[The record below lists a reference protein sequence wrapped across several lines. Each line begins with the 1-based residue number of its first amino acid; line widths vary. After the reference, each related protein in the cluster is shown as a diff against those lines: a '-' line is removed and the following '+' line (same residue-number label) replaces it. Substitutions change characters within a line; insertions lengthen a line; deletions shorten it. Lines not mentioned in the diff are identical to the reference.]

1 MNGDINET
9 VREIKRSFRLLMNGV
24 ASQSMRQKGVDY
36 KINWG
41 VSLPDLQKMAQQ
53 YGKCYKLAVALWQ
66 ENIRECKILATLI
79 MPPEEI
85 DKALAEQW
93 VGDINSQDLAEVA
106 CFNLFQHL
114 QQAADLSCQWMNSD
128 REIEQM
134 CGYLILS
141 RLFMKGANPH
151 GNRINVFMDEVAH
164 ALNSENMGVRHAA
177 LNCVNKFAELGEDF
191 RNMAEERLNLQL

>member
-1 MNGDINET
+1 MNEDINET
-9 VREIKRSFRLLMNGV
+9 VREIKRSFILLMNGV
-24 ASQSMRQKGVDY
+24 ASQSMRQKGVEY

-53 YGKCYKLAVALWQ
+53 YGKNHDLAVALWQ

-79 MPPEEI
+79 MPPEEMGE
-85 DKALAEQW
+85 ALAEKW
-93 VGDINSQDLAEVA
+93 IGEINSQDLAEMA

-114 QQAADLSCQWMNSD
+114 HHAADLSYQWMNSD

-141 RLFMKGANPH
+141 RLFMKGENPH
-151 GNRINVFMDEVAH
+151 GSRIDEFMDEVAI
-164 ALNSENMGVRHAA
+164 ALNSENMGVRHAV
-177 LNCVNKFAELGEDF
+177 LNCVIKFAELSEDF
-191 RNMAEERLNLQL
+191 RNMAENRLNLLL

>member
-1 MNGDINET
+1 MNGNINET

-53 YGKCYKLAVALWQ
+53 YGKNHNLAVALWQ
-66 ENIRECKILATLI
+66 ESIRECKILATLI
-79 MPPEEI
+79 MPPEEM
-85 DKALAEQW
+85 DKTLAEQW
-93 VGDINSQDLAEVA
+93 VGEINSQDMAEMA

-114 QQAADLSCQWMNSD
+114 QQAADLSYQWMNSD

-141 RLFMKGANPH
+141 RLFMKGENPH
-151 GNRINVFMDEVAH
+151 GNRIDEFLDEVAL

-177 LNCVNKFAELGEDF
+177 LNCVNKFAELSEDF
-191 RNMAEERLNLQL
+191 RNMAENRLNLLL

>member
-1 MNGDINET
+1 MKEDVNET
-9 VREIKRSFRLLMNGV
+9 VKEIKRSFRLLMNGV

-79 MPPEEI
+79 MPPDEM
-85 DKALAEQW
+85 DKTLAEQW
-93 VGDINSQDLAEVA
+93 VGEINSQDLAEMA

-114 QQAADLSCQWMNSD
+114 HHAADLSYQWMNSD
-128 REIEQM
+128 REVEQM
-134 CGYLILS
+134 CGYLILT
-141 RLFMKGANPH
+141 RLFMKRENPH
-151 GNRINVFMDEVAH
+151 GSRIDEFMDEVAL

>member
-1 MNGDINET
+1 MNKDINET

-41 VSLPDLQKMAQQ
+41 VSLPDLQKMALQ
-53 YGKCYKLAVALWQ
+53 YGKNHELAVALWQ

-79 MPPEEI
+79 MPPDEM
-85 DKALAEQW
+85 DKTLAEQW
-93 VGDINSQDLAEVA
+93 VGEINSQDLAEMA

-114 QQAADLSCQWMNSD
+114 QHAADLSFEWMKSNG
-128 REIEQM
+128 EIVRM
-134 CGYLILS
+134 CGYLILT
-141 RLFMKGANPH
+141 RLFMKRENPH
-151 GNRINVFMDEVAH
+151 GSRIDEFMDEVAL

-191 RNMAEERLNLQL
+191 RNMAKERLNLQL

>member
-1 MNGDINET
+1 MNEDISET

-24 ASQSMRQKGVDY
+24 TSQSMRQKGVDY

-53 YGKCYKLAVALWQ
+53 YGKCYKLAIALWQ

-79 MPPEEI
+79 MPPEEM
-85 DKALAEQW
+85 DEALAEKW
-93 VGDINSQDLAEVA
+93 IGEINSQDLAEMV

-114 QQAADLSCQWMNSD
+114 HHAADLSYKWMKSN

-141 RLFMKGANPH
+141 RLFMKGENPH
-151 GNRINVFMDEVAH
+151 GNRIDEFMDEVPL

>member
-1 MNGDINET
+1 MNEDVNET
-9 VREIKRSFRLLMNGV
+9 VKEIKRSFRLLMNGV

-53 YGKCYKLAVALWQ
+53 YGKCYKLAIALWQ

-79 MPPEEI
+79 MPPDEM
-85 DKALAEQW
+85 DKTLAEQW
-93 VGDINSQDLAEVA
+93 VGEINSQDMAEMA

-114 QQAADLSCQWMNSD
+114 HHAADLSYQLMKSN
-128 REIEQM
+128 REVEQI
-134 CGYLILS
+134 CSYLVLS
-141 RLFMKGANPH
+141 RLFMKGENPH
-151 GNRINVFMDEVAH
+151 RNRINEFLDDVAH

-191 RNMAEERLNLQL
+191 RNMAENRLNLLL

>member
-1 MNGDINET
+1 MNEDINET

-41 VSLPDLQKMAQQ
+41 VSLPELQKMAQQ
-53 YGKCYKLAVALWQ
+53 YGKNHDLAVALWQ

-79 MPPEEI
+79 MPPEEM

-93 VGDINSQDLAEVA
+93 IGEINSQDLAEMA

-114 QQAADLSCQWMNSD
+114 HHAADLSYQWMNSD

-141 RLFMKGANPH
+141 RLFMKRENPH
-151 GNRINVFMDEVAH
+151 GSRIDEFMDEVAL

-177 LNCVNKFAELGEDF
+177 LNCVNKFAELSEDF
-191 RNMAEERLNLQL
+191 RNMAENRLKLLL

>member
-1 MNGDINET
+1 MNEDINET

-41 VSLPDLQKMAQQ
+41 VSLPELQRMAQQ
-53 YGKCYKLAVALWQ
+53 YGKNHDLAVALWQ

-79 MPPEEI
+79 MPPEEM
-85 DKALAEQW
+85 DEKLAENW
-93 VGDINSQDLAEVA
+93 IGEINSQDLAEMA

-114 QQAADLSCQWMNSD
+114 QHAADLSYKWMNSD

-134 CGYLILS
+134 CGYLILT
-141 RLFMKGANPH
+141 RLLMKGENPH
-151 GNRINVFMDEVAH
+151 GSRIDEFMDEVAL

-177 LNCVNKFAELGEDF
+177 LNCVNKFAELSEDF
-191 RNMAEERLNLQL
+191 RNMAENRLNFLL

>member
-1 MNGDINET
+1 MNGNINET

-53 YGKCYKLAVALWQ
+53 YGKNHELAVALWQ

-79 MPPEEI
+79 MPPEEM
-85 DKALAEQW
+85 DKTLAEQW
-93 VGDINSQDLAEVA
+93 VGEINSQDMAEMA

-114 QQAADLSCQWMNSD
+114 QQAADLSYQWINSD

-141 RLFMKGANPH
+141 RLFMKGENPH
-151 GNRINVFMDEVAH
+151 GNRIDEFLDEVAL
-164 ALNSENMGVRHAA
+164 ALNCENMGVRHAA
-177 LNCVNKFAELGEDF
+177 LNCVNKFAELSEDF
-191 RNMAEERLNLQL
+191 RNMAENRLNLLL

>member
-1 MNGDINET
+1 MNEDVNKT
-9 VREIKRSFRLLMNGV
+9 VKEIKRSFRLLMNGV

-79 MPPEEI
+79 MPPEEM
-85 DKALAEQW
+85 DEALAEQW
-93 VGDINSQDLAEVA
+93 IGGINSQDLAEMA

-114 QQAADLSCQWMNSD
+114 QQASDLSYQWMNSD

-141 RLFMKGANPH
+141 RLFMKGENPH
-151 GNRINVFMDEVAH
+151 GNRIEEFLDEVAL

>member
-1 MNGDINET
+1 MNGNINET

-24 ASQSMRQKGVDY
+24 ASLSMRLKGVDY

-41 VSLPDLQKMAQQ
+41 VSLPDLQKMALQ
-53 YGKCYKLAVALWQ
+53 YGKNHELAVALWL

-79 MPPEEI
+79 MPPEDM
-85 DKALAEQW
+85 DKTLAEQW
-93 VGDINSQDLAEVA
+93 VGDINSQDLAEMA

-114 QQAADLSCQWMNSD
+114 HHTADLSYQWMNSD

-134 CGYLILS
+134 CGYLILT
-141 RLFMKGANPH
+141 RLFMKRENPH
-151 GNRINVFMDEVAH
+151 GSRIDEFLDEVAL

-191 RNMAEERLNLQL
+191 RNMAEERLDLQL

>member
-1 MNGDINET
+1 MNEDISET

-41 VSLPDLQKMAQQ
+41 VSLPDLQKMALQ
-53 YGKCYKLAVALWQ
+53 YGKNHELAVALWQ

-79 MPPEEI
+79 MPPEEM
-85 DKALAEQW
+85 DKTLAEQW
-93 VGDINSQDLAEVA
+93 VGDINSQDMAEMA

-114 QQAADLSCQWMNSD
+114 HHAADLSYQWMNSN

-134 CGYLILS
+134 CGYLILT
-141 RLFMKGANPH
+141 RLFMKGENPH
-151 GNRINVFMDEVAH
+151 GNRIDEFLDGVAL

-177 LNCVNKFAELGEDF
+177 LNCVNKFTELGEDF
-191 RNMAEERLNLQL
+191 CDIAENRLNL

>member
-1 MNGDINET
+1 MNEDINET

-41 VSLPDLQKMAQQ
+41 VSLPDL
-53 YGKCYKLAVALWQ
+53 
-66 ENIRECKILATLI
+66 ESIRECKILATLI
-79 MPPEEI
+79 MPPEDM
-85 DKALAEQW
+85 DKTLAEQW
-93 VGDINSQDLAEVA
+93 VGDINSQDLAEMA

-114 QQAADLSCQWMNSD
+114 HHAADLSYQWMKSN

-141 RLFMKGANPH
+141 RLLMKGENPH
-151 GNRINVFMDEVAH
+151 GNRIDEFLDEVAL
-164 ALNSENMGVRHAA
+164 ALNSENMGVRHTA

>member
-1 MNGDINET
+1 MNEDINET

-41 VSLPDLQKMAQQ
+41 VSLPELQRMAQQ
-53 YGKCYKLAVALWQ
+53 YGKNHDLAVALWQ

-79 MPPEEI
+79 MPPEEM
-85 DKALAEQW
+85 DEKLAENW
-93 VGDINSQDLAEVA
+93 IGEINSQDLAEMA

-114 QQAADLSCQWMNSD
+114 QHAADLSYKWMNSD

-134 CGYLILS
+134 CGYLILT
-141 RLFMKGANPH
+141 RLLMKGENPH
-151 GNRINVFMDEVAH
+151 GSRIDEFMDEVAL

-177 LNCVNKFAELGEDF
+177 LNCVNKFAELSEDF
-191 RNMAEERLNLQL
+191 RNMGENRLNLLL

>member
-1 MNGDINET
+1 MIGDVNET

-79 MPPEEI
+79 MPSEKM

-93 VGDINSQDLAEVA
+93 VGDINSQDLAEMA

-114 QQAADLSCQWMNSD
+114 QQAADLSYQWMNSD

-134 CGYLILS
+134 CGYLVLS

-151 GNRINVFMDEVAH
+151 GNRINEFMDDVAH

>member
-1 MNGDINET
+1 MNEDVNET
-9 VREIKRSFRLLMNGV
+9 VKEIKRSFRLLMNGV

-53 YGKCYKLAVALWQ
+53 YGKCYKLAVALWH

-79 MPPEEI
+79 MPPDEM
-85 DKALAEQW
+85 DKTLAEQW
-93 VGDINSQDLAEVA
+93 VGEINSQDMAEMA

-114 QQAADLSCQWMNSD
+114 HHAAELSYQWMNSD

-134 CGYLILS
+134 CGYLILT
-141 RLFMKGANPH
+141 RLFMKRENPH
-151 GNRINVFMDEVAH
+151 GSRIDEFLDEVAL

-177 LNCVNKFAELGEDF
+177 LNCVNKFAELSEDF
-191 RNMAEERLNLQL
+191 RNMAEERVNLQL

>member
-9 VREIKRSFRLLMNGV
+9 VKEIKRSFRLLMNGV

-53 YGKCYKLAVALWQ
+53 YGKCYKLAVALWH

-79 MPPEEI
+79 MPPEEM
-85 DKALAEQW
+85 DEALAEKW
-93 VGDINSQDLAEVA
+93 IGEINSQDLAEMA

-114 QQAADLSCQWMNSD
+114 QHAAVLSYQLMKSNRD
-128 REIEQM
+128 IEQM

-141 RLFMKGANPH
+141 RLFMKGENPH
-151 GNRINVFMDEVAH
+151 GNRINEFMDEVAL
-164 ALNSENMGVRHAA
+164 ALNSDNLGVRHAA

>member
-1 MNGDINET
+1 MNGNINET

-24 ASQSMRQKGVDY
+24 ASQSMRLKGVDY

-41 VSLPDLQKMAQQ
+41 VSLPDLQKMALQ
-53 YGKCYKLAVALWQ
+53 YGKNHELAVALWQ

-79 MPPEEI
+79 MPPEDM
-85 DKALAEQW
+85 DKTLAEQW
-93 VGDINSQDLAEVA
+93 VGDINSQDLAEMT

-114 QQAADLSCQWMNSD
+114 HHAADLSYQWMKSK

-134 CGYLILS
+134 CGYLILT
-141 RLFMKGANPH
+141 RLFMKRENPH
-151 GNRINVFMDEVAH
+151 GSRIDEFLDEVAL

-177 LNCVNKFAELGEDF
+177 LNCVNKFAELGDDF
-191 RNMAEERLNLQL
+191 RDMAENRLNLLS

>member
-1 MNGDINET
+1 MNEDINET

-79 MPPEEI
+79 MPPEEM
-85 DKALAEQW
+85 DETLAEQW
-93 VGDINSQDLAEVA
+93 VGDINSQDMAEMA
-106 CFNLFQHL
+106 CFNLFQYL
-114 QQAADLSCQWMNSD
+114 QKAADLSYQWMNSD

-141 RLFMKGANPH
+141 RLFMKGENPH
-151 GNRINVFMDEVAH
+151 GNRIDEFLDEVAL

-177 LNCVNKFAELGEDF
+177 LNCVNKFAELSEDF

>member
-1 MNGDINET
+1 MNEDVNET
-9 VREIKRSFRLLMNGV
+9 VKEIKRSFRLLMNGV

-53 YGKCYKLAVALWQ
+53 YGKCYKLAIALWQ

-79 MPPEEI
+79 MPPDEM
-85 DKALAEQW
+85 DKTLAEQW
-93 VGDINSQDLAEVA
+93 VREINSQDMAEMA

-114 QQAADLSCQWMNSD
+114 HHAADMSYQLMKSN

-134 CGYLILS
+134 CGYLVLS
-141 RLFMKGANPH
+141 RLFMKGENPH
-151 GNRINVFMDEVAH
+151 GNRINEFIDDVAH

-191 RNMAEERLNLQL
+191 RNMAENRLNLLL

>member
-1 MNGDINET
+1 MNGDINEA

-24 ASQSMRQKGVDY
+24 ASQSMRQKGVEY

-41 VSLPDLQKMAQQ
+41 VSLPELQKMAQQ
-53 YGKCYKLAVALWQ
+53 YGKNHDLAVALWQ

-79 MPPEEI
+79 MPPEEM
-85 DKALAEQW
+85 DEALAEQW
-93 VGDINSQDLAEVA
+93 IGEINSQDLAEMA

-114 QQAADLSCQWMNSD
+114 HHAADLSYQWMKSD

-141 RLFMKGANPH
+141 RLFMKGENPH
-151 GNRINVFMDEVAH
+151 GSRIDEFMDEVTI

-177 LNCVNKFAELGEDF
+177 LNCVNKFAELSEDF
-191 RNMAEERLNLQL
+191 RNMAENRLNLLL

>member
-1 MNGDINET
+1 MNEDINET

-24 ASQSMRQKGVDY
+24 ASQSMRQKGVEY

-41 VSLPDLQKMAQQ
+41 VSLPELQRMAQQ
-53 YGKCYKLAVALWQ
+53 YGKNHDLAVALWQ

-79 MPPEEI
+79 MPPEEM
-85 DKALAEQW
+85 DEALAEKW
-93 VGDINSQDLAEVA
+93 IGEINSQDLAEMA

-114 QQAADLSCQWMNSD
+114 QHAADLSYKWMNSD

-134 CGYLILS
+134 CGYLILT
-141 RLFMKGANPH
+141 RLFMKRENPH
-151 GNRINVFMDEVAH
+151 GSRIDEFMDEVAL

-177 LNCVNKFAELGEDF
+177 LNCVNKFAELSEDF
-191 RNMAEERLNLQL
+191 RNMAENRLNLLL

>member
-1 MNGDINET
+1 MNEDINET

-24 ASQSMRQKGVDY
+24 ASQSMRQKGVEY

-41 VSLPDLQKMAQQ
+41 VSLPELQKMAQQ
-53 YGKCYKLAVALWQ
+53 YGKNHDLAVALWQ

-79 MPPEEI
+79 MPPEEMGE
-85 DKALAEQW
+85 KLAEQW
-93 VGDINSQDLAEVA
+93 IGEINSQDLAEMA
-106 CFNLFQHL
+106 CFNLFQYL
-114 QQAADLSCQWMNSD
+114 QHAADLSYQWMKSN

-141 RLFMKGANPH
+141 RLFMKGENPH
-151 GNRINVFMDEVAH
+151 GSRIDEFMDEVAL

-177 LNCVNKFAELGEDF
+177 LNCVNKFAELSEDF
-191 RNMAEERLNLQL
+191 RNMAENRLNLLL

>member
-1 MNGDINET
+1 MSEDVNET
-9 VREIKRSFRLLMNGV
+9 VREIKRSFRPLMNGV

-41 VSLPDLQKMAQQ
+41 ASLPDLQKMAQQ
-53 YGKCYKLAVALWQ
+53 YGKNLELAVALWQ

-79 MPPEEI
+79 MPPGEMDET
-85 DKALAEQW
+85 LAEQW
-93 VGDINSQDLAEVA
+93 IGEIYSQDLAEIA

-114 QQAADLSCQWMNSD
+114 RHAADLSYQLMNSD

-134 CGYLILS
+134 CGYLVLS
-141 RLFMKGANPH
+141 RLFMKGENPH
-151 GNRINVFMDEVAH
+151 GSRIGEFMDNVAL

-177 LNCVNKFAELGEDF
+177 LNCVNKFAELGDDF
-191 RNMAEERLNLQL
+191 RDMAENRLNLLS

>member
-1 MNGDINET
+1 MNEDVNET
-9 VREIKRSFRLLMNGV
+9 VKEIKRSFRLLMNGV

-41 VSLPDLQKMAQQ
+41 VSLPDLQKMALQ
-53 YGKCYKLAVALWQ
+53 YGKNHELAVALWQ

-79 MPPEEI
+79 MAPDEM
-85 DKALAEQW
+85 DKTLAEQW
-93 VGDINSQDLAEVA
+93 VGEINSQDLAEMA

-114 QQAADLSCQWMNSD
+114 QQAADLSYQWMNSD

-141 RLFMKGANPH
+141 RLFMKGENPH
-151 GNRINVFMDEVAH
+151 GNRIDEFLDGVAL

-177 LNCVNKFAELGEDF
+177 LNCVNKFAELSEDF
-191 RNMAEERLNLQL
+191 RNMAEDRLNLQL

>member
-1 MNGDINET
+1 MNEDINET

-53 YGKCYKLAVALWQ
+53 YGKNHDLAVALWQ

-79 MPPEEI
+79 MPPEEM
-85 DKALAEQW
+85 DEKLAENW
-93 VGDINSQDLAEVA
+93 IGEINSQDLAEMA

-114 QQAADLSCQWMNSD
+114 QHAADLSYKWMNSD

-134 CGYLILS
+134 CGYLILT
-141 RLFMKGANPH
+141 RLLMKGENPH
-151 GNRINVFMDEVAH
+151 GSRIDEFMDEVAL

-177 LNCVNKFAELGEDF
+177 LNCVNKFAELSEDF
-191 RNMAEERLNLQL
+191 RNMAENRLNFLL

>member
-1 MNGDINET
+1 MSEDVNET
-9 VREIKRSFRLLMNGV
+9 VREIKRSFRPLMNGV

-53 YGKCYKLAVALWQ
+53 YGKNLELAVALWQ

-79 MPPEEI
+79 MPPGEMDET
-85 DKALAEQW
+85 LAEKW
-93 VGDINSQDLAEVA
+93 MGEINSQDLAEMA
-106 CFNLFQHL
+106 CFHLFQHFPH
-114 QQAADLSCQWMNSD
+114 AADLSYQLMNSD

-141 RLFMKGANPH
+141 RLFMKGENPH
-151 GNRINVFMDEVAH
+151 GSRIGEFMDNVAL
-164 ALNSENMGVRHAA
+164 ALNSENAGVRHAA
-177 LNCVNKFAELGEDF
+177 LNCVNKFAELGDDF
-191 RNMAEERLNLQL
+191 RDMAENRLNLLS

>member
-1 MNGDINET
+1 MNEDVNEM
-9 VREIKRSFRLLMNGV
+9 VKEIKRSFRLLMNGV

-53 YGKCYKLAVALWQ
+53 YGKCYKLAAALWQ

-79 MPPEEI
+79 MPPEEM
-85 DKALAEQW
+85 DKTLAEQW
-93 VGDINSQDLAEVA
+93 VGEINSQDMAEMA

-114 QQAADLSCQWMNSD
+114 HHAADLSYQWVNSD
-128 REIEQM
+128 QEIEQM
-134 CGYLILS
+134 CGYLILT
-141 RLFMKGANPH
+141 RLFMKGENPH
-151 GNRINVFMDEVAH
+151 GNRIDEFLDEVAL

>member
-1 MNGDINET
+1 MNKDINET

-24 ASQSMRQKGVDY
+24 ASQSMHQKGVDY

-53 YGKCYKLAVALWQ
+53 YGKNHELAVALWQ

-79 MPPEEI
+79 MPPEEM
-85 DKALAEQW
+85 DKTIAEQW
-93 VGDINSQDLAEVA
+93 VGEINSQDMAEMA

-114 QQAADLSCQWMNSD
+114 QQAADLSFEWMKSNG
-128 REIEQM
+128 EIVRM

-141 RLFMKGANPH
+141 RLFMKGEKLH
-151 GNRINVFMDEVAH
+151 GNRIDEFLDEVAH

-177 LNCVNKFAELGEDF
+177 LNCVNKFAELSEDF

>member
-1 MNGDINET
+1 MNEDINET

-41 VSLPDLQKMAQQ
+41 VSLLDLQKMAQQ
-53 YGKCYKLAVALWQ
+53 YGMCYKLAVALWQ

-79 MPPEEI
+79 MPPEKM
-85 DKALAEQW
+85 DKTLAEQW
-93 VGDINSQDLAEVA
+93 VGEINSQEMAEMA

-114 QQAADLSCQWMNSD
+114 HHAADLSYQWVNSD

-141 RLFMKGANPH
+141 RLFMKGEDPH
-151 GNRINVFMDEVAH
+151 GNRIDEFLDEVAL

-191 RNMAEERLNLQL
+191 CNMAEERLNLQL

>member
-1 MNGDINET
+1 MNEDINET

-53 YGKCYKLAVALWQ
+53 YGKNHDLAVALWQ

-79 MPPEEI
+79 MPPEEM

-93 VGDINSQDLAEVA
+93 IGEINSQDLAEMA

-114 QQAADLSCQWMNSD
+114 QKAADLSYQWMNSD

-134 CGYLILS
+134 CGYLILT
-141 RLFMKGANPH
+141 RLLMKGENPH
-151 GNRINVFMDEVAH
+151 GSRIDEFMDEVAL

-177 LNCVNKFAELGEDF
+177 LNCVNKFAELSEDF

>member
-1 MNGDINET
+1 MNEDVNET
-9 VREIKRSFRLLMNGV
+9 VKEIKRSFRLLMNGV
-24 ASQSMRQKGVDY
+24 VSQSMRQKGVDY

-53 YGKCYKLAVALWQ
+53 YGKCYKLAAALWQ

-79 MPPEEI
+79 MPPEEM
-85 DKALAEQW
+85 DKTLAEQW
-93 VGDINSQDLAEVA
+93 VGDINSQDLAEMA

-114 QQAADLSCQWMNSD
+114 QQAADLSYQWMNSD

-141 RLFMKGANPH
+141 RLFMKGENPH
-151 GNRINVFMDEVAH
+151 GNRIDEFLDEVAL

-177 LNCVNKFAELGEDF
+177 LNCVNKFAELSEDF
-191 RNMAEERLNLQL
+191 RNMAEERLNVQL

>member
-1 MNGDINET
+1 MNKDINET

-79 MPPEEI
+79 MPPEEM
-85 DKALAEQW
+85 DETLAEQW
-93 VGDINSQDLAEVA
+93 VGDINSQDMAEMA

-114 QQAADLSCQWMNSD
+114 HHAADLSYQWMNSD
-128 REIEQM
+128 REVEQM

-141 RLFMKGANPH
+141 RLFMKGENPH
-151 GNRINVFMDEVAH
+151 GNRIDEFLDEVAH

>member
-1 MNGDINET
+1 MNGDVNET
-9 VREIKRSFRLLMNGV
+9 VKEIKRSFRLLMNGV

-41 VSLPDLQKMAQQ
+41 VSLPDLKKMALQ
-53 YGKCYKLAVALWQ
+53 YGKNHELAVVLWQ
-66 ENIRECKILATLI
+66 KNIRECKILATLI
-79 MPPEEI
+79 MPPDEM
-85 DKALAEQW
+85 DKTLAEQW
-93 VGDINSQDLAEVA
+93 VGEINSQDMAEMA

-114 QQAADLSCQWMNSD
+114 QQAADLSFEWMKSNG
-128 REIEQM
+128 EIVRM

-141 RLFMKGANPH
+141 RLFMKGENPH
-151 GNRINVFMDEVAH
+151 GNRIDEFLDEVAL

>member
-1 MNGDINET
+1 MNEDINEA

-41 VSLPDLQKMAQQ
+41 VSLPELQKMAQQ
-53 YGKCYKLAVALWQ
+53 YGKNHDLAVALWQ

-79 MPPEEI
+79 MPPEEM

-93 VGDINSQDLAEVA
+93 IVEINSQDLAEMA

-114 QQAADLSCQWMNSD
+114 QHAADLSYKWMNSD

-134 CGYLILS
+134 CGYLILT
-141 RLFMKGANPH
+141 RLLMKGENPH
-151 GNRINVFMDEVAH
+151 GSRIDEFMDEVAL

-177 LNCVNKFAELGEDF
+177 LNCVNKFAELSEDF
-191 RNMAEERLNLQL
+191 RNMAENRLNLLL